1 MSFADLL
8 DYSLATAQAVL
19 AILLWHRAEPRMR
32 EARGRWQASCIIL
45 LGFVLAWG
53 VILALSRPIYDSPLN
68 WQRTIRDL
76 CLVVYATCLYHRAMK
91 VGKYP
96 EMA

>member
-1 MSFADLL
+1 MSFLHFM
-8 DYSLATAQAVL
+8 DYALASGQGVL

-32 EARGRWQASCIIL
+32 EARGPWQAACVML

-53 VILALSRPIYDSPLN
+53 VILALSRPLYDSPLN
-68 WQRTIRDL
+68 WQRTVKDL
-76 CLVVYATCLYHRAMK
+76 FLVVYATCLYHRAMK
-91 VGKYP
+91 VAEHP